1 MSARERE
8 CGGSCAGLRLGQEYG
23 LRGLLAGPWAV
34 GELGLRG
41 GPKRERGQA
50 ARGARPSG
58 SWANRPK
65 AREGE
70 KKNTTHFLFS

>member
-41 GPKRERGQA
+41 GPKRGRGQA
-50 ARGARPSG
+50 E
-58 SWANRPK
+58 
-65 AREGE
+65 RELGQQAEIKGGRKE
-70 KKNTTHFLFS
+70 K